1 MQQFD
6 FVTAKTQMWRLLQSA
21 LDGEE
26 VIITDENDRPVLKI
40 VRVSDADA
48 TDILSGR
55 DETVAKPYRQSGSAK
70 GLISMSDD
78 FDDPLEDFAEYM
90 Q

>member
-1 MQQFD
+1 MQQID
-6 FVTAKTQMWRLLQSA
+6 LDEAKTQMASLIQSA

-26 VIITDENDRPVLKI
+26 VIITENDQPVLRI
-40 VRVSDADA
+40 VRVSGADA
-48 TDILSGR
+48 PAFLHGR
-55 DETVAKPYRQSGSAK
+55 DARVTKPRRQSGSAK

-78 FDDPLEDFAEYM
+78 FDEPLEDFTEYM

>member
-1 MQQFD
+1 MQQID
-6 FVTAKTQMWRLLQSA
+6 LDEAKSQMARLIQSA

-26 VIITDENDRPVLKI
+26 VILTENDQPVLKI
-40 VRVSDADA
+40 VRVEKADA
-48 TDILSGR
+48 PAVLYR
-55 DETVAKPYRQSGSAK
+55 REQPAPKPYRQSGSAK
-70 GLISMSDD
+70 GLISMSGD